1 MRSASLTIATFSTDD
16 VSLFMRPIPLH
27 MMNQWVMY
35 GFRIGRNA
43 SGLGTDPINRVYS
56 NVDPYFVAGP
66 TFLHSF
72 PDFGRKTINIYFEM
86 ILEG

>member
-1 MRSASLTIATFSTDD
+1 MRSTSLTISTFSTTD
-16 VSLFMRPIPLH
+16 VALFMQPIPLH

-43 SGLGTDPINRVYS
+43 SGLGIDPINRVYS

-66 TFLHSF
+66 DYLHSI
-72 PDFGRKTINIYFEM
+72 PDSFYLDPVTVAYV
-86 ILEG
+86 